1 MCFTKILSFFGIS
14 KGQKDPETAA
24 NDTLSKG
31 QKNTEYEVNK
41 PEVSY
46 IDVKSV
52 KAVFDRLYLNMQDPD
67 YPEDMKS
74 EIIKTAIDKWDAW
87 TVTVLLI
94 VGVEDGVYLGRN
106 EIAEIESYLM
116 TKFNYAYEK
125 YSKRRE
131 QMEKLKTRY
140 NS

>member
-24 NDTLSKG
+24 NDTLSKEK
-31 QKNTEYEVNK
+31 KNTEYEVNK
-41 PEVSY
+41 PEISY

-131 QMEKLKTRY
+131 QMEKLNTRY